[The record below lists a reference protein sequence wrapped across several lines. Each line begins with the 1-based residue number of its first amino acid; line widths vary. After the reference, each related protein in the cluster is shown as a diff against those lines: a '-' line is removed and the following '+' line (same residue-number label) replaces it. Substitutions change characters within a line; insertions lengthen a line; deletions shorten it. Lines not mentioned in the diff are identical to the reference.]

1 MLSFF
6 GKLIMWSGE
15 IKGRILTGE
24 VRAWG
29 HISLISSQL
38 HLPKGGGRE
47 SLFSLDW
54 KCHAFMP
61 DGYILSA
68 RLILLRT

>member
-15 IKGRILTGE
+15 IKGRIFTGE

-38 HLPKGGGRE
+38 HLPKAGGRNPYLALIG
-47 SLFSLDW
+47 SV
-54 KCHAFMP
+54 MP
-61 DGYILSA
+61 SCLMGTPYLQG
-68 RLILLRT
+68 